1 MTSLNSDDKLNLRNV
16 VSQMGAEDHTEHIRS
31 LKHSTRIR
39 DDVRKLDTLSKQHAV
54 LKEAEF
60 EKYVELCE
68 KEAPFLFENY
78 EDLFK
83 RMTKGELD
91 LTIMTKMLVI
101 LKLIEDSKVDQHEG
115 SAMFGK
121 VLKELYIDSAIKH
134 GDNLDKQHGVKEEEE
149 KKVGKNISYKEF
161 KNLQNK

>member
-1 MTSLNSDDKLNLRNV
+1 MASLNSDDKLNLRNV

-39 DDVRKLDTLSKQHAV
+39 DDVRKLDTLSNKHGV
-54 LKEAEF
+54 LKETDF
-60 EKYVELCE
+60 EKYVELCK

-101 LKLIEDSKVDQHEG
+101 LKLIEDAKVDQHEG

-134 GDNLDKQHGVKEEEE
+134 GDNLDKQHGVKEEE
-149 KKVGKNISYKEF
+149 KKVGKDISYKEF